1 MNEETTESTNDAV
14 PESASTSGDATDTE
28 SASAAADSSETE
40 STPPDAADASTRTTE
55 SPEAGPGTADSSEA
69 SSTADTGRGVLGD
82 TFGRWVNYL
91 LLAGLSLVVLI
102 AGFRVYLAVDALI
115 RRFVASE
122 FQQVFYG
129 VFNLALLLLA
139 VAGILVQRRR
149 MR

>member
-1 MNEETTESTNDAV
+1 MSEETTESTTADATTESV
-14 PESASTSGDATDTE
+14 ATRTDAPESATTTDAPGSDATEHD
-28 SASAAADSSETE
+28 D
-40 STPPDAADASTRTTE
+40 
-55 SPEAGPGTADSSEA
+55 GG
-69 SSTADTGRGVLGD
+69 GVLSD
-82 TFGRWVNYL
+82 QFGRWVNYL

-115 RRFVASE
+115 RRFVARE